1 MRFGGILVAGLALA
15 AIASPASAAG
25 DVEAGKNV
33 FKKCSVCHNVEAGKN
48 KIGPTL
54 FGVIGRKSATV
65 AGFAYSQA
73 MKDFDKTWSPEL
85 LKEYL
90 VAPMTMVKG
99 TKMSFPG
106 LPSEKERDDVI
117 AYLETLK

>member
-1 MRFGGILVAGLALA
+1 MRFGGILVGGLVMAALTA
-15 AIASPASAAG
+15 PAFAAG

-33 FKKCSVCHNVEAGKN
+33 FKKCSVCHTAEAGKN
-48 KIGPTL
+48 KIGPSL
-54 FGVIGRKSATV
+54 FGLIGRHSGSV
-65 AGFAYSQA
+65 AGFAYSPA
-73 MKDFDKTWSPEL
+73 MKAFDKDWTPEL

-90 VAPMTMVKG
+90 AAPMTMVKG